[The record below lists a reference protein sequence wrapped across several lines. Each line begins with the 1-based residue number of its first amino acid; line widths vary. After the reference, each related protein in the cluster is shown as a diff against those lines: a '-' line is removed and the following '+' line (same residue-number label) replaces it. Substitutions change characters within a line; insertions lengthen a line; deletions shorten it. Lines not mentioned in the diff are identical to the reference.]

1 MPLKAK
7 KDFPRCRD
15 MYDLIIKGGLLIDPY
30 QGIMEKM
37 DVAIS
42 DGKVSAL
49 EPHISASEGRHL
61 VDASGQIVTPGLI
74 DLHTHVC
81 HGITYLSVD
90 PEASCLPRGSTTVVD
105 AGTIGELLF
114 EGFRRFIIDASR
126 SRIYAFLNV
135 GSLGL
140 IYYFRKQEW
149 AKLIP
154 EPSMTPLFINL
165 EDAARTVEANR
176 DVILGIKW
184 HSTYGLD
191 PALRLARELADR
203 TGCLLMC
210 ENHHQPIVLRQL
222 KPGDIVT
229 HVFHGLHS
237 QGLLDEDGKVR
248 QEFYEAIKKGVI
260 LDVGHGVASFSWE
273 VAERAMEQGIKPDTI
288 STDLHI
294 RNVNGPVFDL
304 PTTLSKFLLLG
315 LTLEEVIRAAT
326 AKPAEV
332 LGKAGILGTLKPG
345 AEGDAVVFRLEEG
358 RFSFI
363 DTKGVQ
369 RIGKTRLIPTVTVRG
384 GFCA

>member
-1 MPLKAK
+1 
-7 KDFPRCRD
+7 
-15 MYDLIIKGGLLIDPY
+15 MYDVLLKDGLLIDPY
-30 QGIMEKM
+30 QGIQEKM

-42 DGKVSAL
+42 DGKVAAL
-49 EPHISASEGRHL
+49 EPHISTSEARRL
-61 VDASGQIVTPGLI
+61 VDASGQIVAPGLI
-74 DLHTHVC
+74 DLHAHVC

-90 PEASCLPRGSTTVVD
+90 PETSCLLRGSTTVVD

-114 EGFRRFIIDASR
+114 EGFRKFIIDSSR
-126 SRIYAFLNV
+126 LRIYAFLNV

-154 EPSMTPLFINL
+154 EPSMTPLFVNL
-165 EDAARTVEANR
+165 DDAARVIEANR
-176 DVILGIKW
+176 DAIVGIKW

-210 ENHHQPIVLRQL
+210 ENHHQPNVLKQM
-222 KPGDIVT
+222 KPGDVVT
-229 HVFHGLHS
+229 HIFHGLHTR
-237 QGLLDEDGKVR
+237 GLLDEDGKVR
-248 QEFYEAIKKGVI
+248 SEFYEAIKRGVI

-273 VAERAMEQGIKPDTI
+273 VAEKAMEQGIKPDTI

-304 PTTLSKFLLLG
+304 PTTLSKFLHLG

-345 AEGDAVVFRLEEG
+345 AEGDAVVLRLEEG
-358 RFSFI
+358 HFSFM
-363 DTKGVQ
+363 DTKGIP
-369 RIGKTRLIPTVTVRG
+369 RIGKTRLVPTVTVRG
-384 GFCA
+384 GEVIQLH

>member
-1 MPLKAK
+1 
-7 KDFPRCRD
+7 
-15 MYDLIIKGGLLIDPY
+15 MYNLVIKGGLLIDPY

-140 IYYFRKQEW
+140 VYYFRKQEW

-248 QEFYEAIKKGVI
+248 QEFYEAIKRGVI

-369 RIGKTRLIPTVTVRG
+369 RIGKTRLVPTVTVRRG
-384 GFCA
+384 VLIT